1 MSHWRARF
9 EASDKHLGSVNLW
22 DDAKKSYIKTVVT
35 IKEFV
40 DDKLVGSMGEERKTF
55 ARFNELPKMM
65 VMNKENFK
73 RLTKIFDSV
82 EESDYIGKKIV
93 LGVEKVK
100 SPEGMVDA
108 LRFSVRDTLNISK
121 APVENK
127 NVAPKKKLSDEE
139 IEKAVKLIE
148 KGATTLDAMKKSYD
162 LTADQIKQ
170 LSNVQG

>member
-1 MSHWRARF
+1 MSHWRSRF

-22 DDAKKSYIKTVVT
+22 DEKSKSYIKTVVT

-40 DDKLVGSMGEERKTF
+40 DDKLVGSMGEEKKTF

-73 RLTKIFDSV
+73 RLMKIFESV
-82 EESDYIGKKIV
+82 EENDYLGKQVV

-108 LRFSVRDTLNISK
+108 LRFSVRDTLNLSK
-121 APVENK
+121 APAAK
-127 NVAPKKKLSDEE
+127 PAVAKKPFNQADL
-139 IEKAVKLIE
+139 EKAMNLIG
-148 KGATTLDAMKKSYD
+148 KGAVTVEKLQESYD
-162 LTADQIKQ
+162 INPEQLKQ
-170 LSNVQG
+170 LQDVQG